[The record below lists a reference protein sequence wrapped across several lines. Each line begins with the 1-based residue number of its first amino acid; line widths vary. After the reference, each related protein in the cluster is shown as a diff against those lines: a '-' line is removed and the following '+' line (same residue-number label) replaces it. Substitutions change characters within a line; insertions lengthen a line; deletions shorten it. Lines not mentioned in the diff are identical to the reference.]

1 MATKGTGPR
10 TKQSGRKQ
18 PQLNPEQ
25 QRAAETEKQK
35 KAHDEKKRQQAHH
48 KKMEEYAAAGVPI
61 LGTADPRCPSNPGR
75 GFGYGRPT
83 ATQAITQKLDF
94 IIQKLNQLVAVNRG
108 AVGRVQGYND
118 NTVRYGDR
126 YRYGRGRG
134 GKRKTRKS
142 RKKKRKSKTKR
153 RR

>member
-1 MATKGTGPR
+1 MATRGQR

-18 PQLNPEQ
+18 PQLSPEQ
-25 QRAAETEKQK
+25 QQQ
-35 KAHDEKKRQQAHH
+35 RQQQQHLARKKEEKAQVEHR

-61 LGTADPRCPSNPGR
+61 LGTADPRCPLNPGR